1 MADDAA
7 AVAAGAAEAKSDM
20 ALQAA
25 QEAKDQAER
34 AQKDSDYYLEMA
46 HDHTSEILAR
56 LTRLEAE
63 HAALLAL
70 LLEEV
75 VEDLPAVVVE
85 DTESQTPELPPRLE
99 PRKRGSW
106 VSHLL

>member
-7 AVAAGAAEAKSDM
+7 AVAAGAAEAKSDV

-25 QEAKDQAER
+25 QEALDQAER
-34 AQKDSDYYLEMA
+34 AKKDTDFTLEMA
-46 HDHTSEILAR
+46 YQHTSEILAR

-75 VEDLPAVVVE
+75 AEEPPPVVVE
-85 DTESQTPELPPRLE
+85 DGGTQTPELPPRPQL
-99 PRKRGSW
+99 RKRGSW
-106 VSHLL
+106 MSHLL